1 MTSRA
6 DDRADCREIGLIVC
20 RRPGTGI
27 ARFWRVQR
35 CFSVE
40 DVVRRRLSE
49 LILAALLV
57 FGLWPASLVQAR
69 QGHVH
74 VSGGVAVGGGY
85 GHVHVGVGV
94 GYYGGYYGFYPWF
107 YWGPYSPYWYP
118 WGYPGYPWYGY
129 GYPYYPQSSV
139 RIEVTPREAKV
150 FVDGYFA
157 GTVDDY
163 DGTFQR
169 LHVTPGKHDILIYL
183 EGYHSLKQSF
193 YLSPDST
200 YKIKGEMAKLAPGD
214 PPEPLPPAP
223 PPPQQRQDQ
232 GGPPPDQNEV
242 PPLGVGAPPPTGI
255 QAQPGGYPPESSN
268 APPPAPPNTRF
279 GRVLV
284 RAQPVDAEIYIDG
297 ERWLTPDSA
306 DRLVV
311 NLAAGRHHIEIHKM
325 GFDSFSTEIDVRP
338 GESTPINVS
347 LPPHDRSSAQ

>member
-1 MTSRA
+1 M
-6 DDRADCREIGLIVC
+6 
-20 RRPGTGI
+20 
-27 ARFWRVQR
+27 
-35 CFSVE
+35 
-40 DVVRRRLSE
+40 
-49 LILAALLV
+49 LAALLV
-57 FGLWPASLVQAR
+57 CGLSLAAPLEAR

-74 VSGGVAVGGGY
+74 ASGGGGY
-85 GHVHVGVGV
+85 HGHVHVGVGV
-94 GYYGGYYGFYPWF
+94 GFYGGYYGFYPWF
-107 YWGPYSPYWYP
+107 SWGPYSPYWYP
-118 WGYPGYPWYGY
+118 WFYPPYPYGY

-139 RIEVTPREAKV
+139 RIEVMPREAKV

-200 YKIKGEMAKLAPGD
+200 YKVKGEMAKLAPSD
-214 PPEPLPPAP
+214 PPEPPPPPP

-242 PPLGVGAPPPTGI
+242 PPFGPGGPPPPPGI
-255 QAQPGGYPPESSN
+255 EAQPGG
-268 APPPAPPNTRF
+268 PPPSNEPPMAPPNTRF
-279 GRVLV
+279 GRVVV

-306 DRLVV
+306 DRVVV
-311 NLAAGRHHIEIHKM
+311 NLAAGRHHIEIHKA
-325 GFDSFSTEIDVRP
+325 GFDSFSTEVDVRP

-347 LPPHDRSSAQ
+347 LPSHDRSTAQ

>member
-1 MTSRA
+1 
-6 DDRADCREIGLIVC
+6 
-20 RRPGTGI
+20 
-27 ARFWRVQR
+27 
-35 CFSVE
+35 
-40 DVVRRRLSE
+40 
-49 LILAALLV
+49 
-57 FGLWPASLVQAR
+57 
-69 QGHVH
+69 
-74 VSGGVAVGGGY
+74 
-85 GHVHVGVGV
+85 VGVGF
-94 GYYGGYYGFYPWF
+94 YGGYYGFYPWF
-107 YWGPYSPYWYP
+107 SWGPYSPYWYP
-118 WGYPGYPWYGY
+118 WFYPPYPYGY

-139 RIEVTPREAKV
+139 RIEVMPREAKV

-200 YKIKGEMAKLAPGD
+200 YKVKGEMAKLAPSD
-214 PPEPLPPAP
+214 PPEPPPPPP

-242 PPLGVGAPPPTGI
+242 PPFGPGGPPPPPGI
-255 QAQPGGYPPESSN
+255 EAQPGG
-268 APPPAPPNTRF
+268 PPPSNEPPMAPPNTRF
-279 GRVLV
+279 GRVVV

-297 ERWLTPDSA
+297 ERWLTPGSA

-311 NLAAGRHHIEIHKM
+311 NLAAGRHHIEIHKT

-347 LPPHDRSSAQ
+347 LPSHDRSTAQ

>member
-1 MTSRA
+1 M
-6 DDRADCREIGLIVC
+6 
-20 RRPGTGI
+20 
-27 ARFWRVQR
+27 
-35 CFSVE
+35 
-40 DVVRRRLSE
+40 RRRLSG
-49 LILAALLV
+49 LVFAALLTLAL
-57 FGLWPASLVQAR
+57 GLAAPVQAR

-74 VSGGVAVGGGY
+74 GSGGVAVGGGHHGG

-94 GYYGGYYGFYPWF
+94 GFYGGYYGFYPWF

-118 WGYPGYPWYGY
+118 WFYPPYPYYGYGYGY

-139 RIEVTPREAKV
+139 RIEVMPREAKV

-200 YKIKGEMAKLAPGD
+200 YKIKGEMVKLAAGD
-214 PPEPLPPAP
+214 PPEPPPPAP
-223 PPPQQRQDQ
+223 PPQTRQEP
-232 GGPPPDQNEV
+232 GGPPQDQNDM
-242 PPLGVGAPPPTGI
+242 PPFGPPPTGI
-255 QAQPGGYPPESSN
+255 EAQPGGAPPQQGPPPQAEYPQG
-268 APPPAPPNTRF
+268 APPPMAPPNTRF
-279 GRVLV
+279 GRVVV
-284 RAQPVDAEIYIDG
+284 RAQPSDAEIYIDG

-311 NLAAGRHHIEIHKM
+311 NLAAGRHHIEVHKI
-325 GFDSFSTEIDVRP
+325 GFDSFSTEVDVRP

-347 LPPHDRSSAQ
+347 LPSRDRSSAQ